1 MFEKM
6 IIEQYCELL
15 ASKAPA
21 PGGGSALALVGAT
34 ACALVEMSINVTLE
48 KTPPTDEKYDYL
60 SRELATCK
68 RARARLY
75 ALSNDDAKAYQ
86 RIVDARKLPKTTDD
100 EIKNRSNA
108 LQKEFHRAAL
118 VPMDVMNLC
127 LDIMK
132 RARSRV
138 LSNLSKY
145 IISDCEIGISLL
157 KTVIDFSV
165 KNVYAN
171 TCFIHN
177 ETLKHN
183 LEKQAED
190 ILTAANV

>member
-6 IIEQYCELL
+6 TVEQYCEIL
-15 ASKAPA
+15 ASKAPT

-48 KTPPTDEKYDYL
+48 KLPHDDERYQYL

-75 ALSNDDAKAYQ
+75 ALSNDDAAAYQ
-86 RIVDARKLPKTTDD
+86 RIVDARKLPKATDA
-100 EIKNRSNA
+100 EVQARTNA
-108 LQKEFHRAAL
+108 LQKEFHRASL

-127 LDIMK
+127 LDVMK
-132 RARSRV
+132 RASSRV
-138 LSNLSKY
+138 LPNLSKY

-157 KTVIDFSV
+157 KTVISFSV

-171 TCFIHN
+171 TCFIHD
-177 ETLKHN
+177 ETLKHS
-183 LEKQAED
+183 LERQAED
-190 ILTAANV
+190 ILAAANV